1 MKPWLRWQRGSRL
14 GRGHLGE
21 KEQTGR
27 QGRVLG
33 RGCWAPPCAQQPSVW
48 GCSWSSGLPSPLT
61 QPPTHSSRRP
71 PITGPVSSR
80 GKTDDPDPH
89 VPHGQLF
96 QPRQHLEEQQVDHRR
111 PSDGPETPAP
121 QTRESSGPCAPGE
134 PRPRRLPSGSHRRA
148 HRGRDLRQGLCVV
161 HPPRSCLPLALGV
174 CGHDASS
181 SGPASLS
188 TRHEFRGRQAVKFPR
203 WSLWKQGLLSSV
215 DPEDRRLR
223 EVPRLSGRA
232 TSACPGLGC
241 RSPRLK
247 APTGRLQS
255 CGCRPRS

>member
-1 MKPWLRWQRGSRL
+1 MKTRPRWQRGSRL

-33 RGCWAPPCAQQPSVW
+33 SSCWAPPCAQQPSVW
-48 GCSWSSGLPSPLT
+48 GCSWLSGLPSPLT

-71 PITGPVSSR
+71 PIIGPVGSR
-80 GKTDDPDPH
+80 GETDDPDPR
-89 VPHGQLF
+89 VPCGQLF
-96 QPRQHLEEQQVDHRR
+96 RPRQHLKEQQVDRRR

-121 QTRESSGPCAPGE
+121 QLRASSGPVRPGNRGPDACPPGAADALTAARTSVRARVWSVHPGPACPSPWGSAAMTRPVPALRPRAPGM
-134 PRPRRLPSGSHRRA
+134 
-148 HRGRDLRQGLCVV
+148 RGPG
-161 HPPRSCLPLALGV
+161 A
-174 CGHDASS
+174 A
-181 SGPASLS
+181 
-188 TRHEFRGRQAVKFPR
+188 AVKFPR

-223 EVPRLSGRA
+223 EVPRLSG
-232 TSACPGLGC
+232 GLGC
-241 RSPRLK
+241 RSPHLK

-255 CGCRPRS
+255 AVCSPRS